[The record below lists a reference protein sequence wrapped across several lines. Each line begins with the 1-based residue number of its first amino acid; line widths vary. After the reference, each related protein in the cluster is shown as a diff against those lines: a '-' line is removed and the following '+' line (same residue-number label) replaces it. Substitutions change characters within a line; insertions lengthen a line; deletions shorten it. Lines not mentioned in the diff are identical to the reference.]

1 MANAQPKPKPRR
13 SRRSGIKKMKLVK
26 ANLEVLKKYLA
37 TLFIS
42 LFVVSCTTVKYVIV
56 DPKDST
62 KLVEIRKRI
71 MYDDYYTPAL
81 SPLYNNYWWWYNSRP
96 IIIQR
101 QPIIVPQRPQQP
113 SAPIRGY
120 RPGFGPLPPTPR
132 PRR

>member
-1 MANAQPKPKPRR
+1 MANSHNNFKPKR
-13 SRRSGIKKMKLVK
+13 SRRSGLKKMKLIK
-26 ANLEVLKKYLA
+26 DNLAVLKKLA
-37 TLFIS
+37 ALFLIIV
-42 LFVVSCTTVKYVIV
+42 FAACTPVRYVMV